1 MILEIITAVFLIL
14 SICLNVFL
22 VKRLLYF
29 SENIDG
35 VLFSLNEFHKHLK
48 EINNYELYYG
58 DETLAKLLEHSKDV
72 VDDIEI
78 IQNSYG
84 GAPDDESTAQA

>member
-48 EINNYELYYG
+48 EINNYEL
-58 DETLAKLLEHSKDV
+58 EHSKDV